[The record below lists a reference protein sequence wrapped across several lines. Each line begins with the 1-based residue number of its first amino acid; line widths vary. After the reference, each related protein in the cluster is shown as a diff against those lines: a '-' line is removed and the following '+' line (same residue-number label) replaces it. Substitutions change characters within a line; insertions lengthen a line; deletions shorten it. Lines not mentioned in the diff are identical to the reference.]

1 MNRISILFISII
13 FLSLSCKQATSKSS
27 KEEDL
32 QKKVLHHMVAFE
44 WKKDAPLDSITKSA
58 YNTLGKIDFYTGPFS
73 YGDNSVSLI
82 DQEYSSK
89 NTHVMHLKFRSAYD
103 RDSVYMPSELHM
115 SFGKQWGPYMKSIK
129 VYDWWE

>member
-1 MNRISILFISII
+1 
-13 FLSLSCKQATSKSS
+13 
-27 KEEDL
+27 
-32 QKKVLHHMVAFE
+32 MVAFE
-44 WKKDAPLDSITKSA
+44 WKKDAPLDTILESA
-58 YNTLGKIDFYTGPFS
+58 NNTLGKIDFYAGAFS
-73 YGDNSVSLI
+73 YGDNAVSKI
-82 DQEYSSK
+82 DQEYSTE